1 MMFRAEQSAII
12 DRPIEDVFAF
22 VGDQTNTPQWQ
33 AGLVEVRRTSDGP
46 IGVGTTHTLVRTFM
60 GRRMEAD
67 NEYVAY
73 EPNKRIAFRTTSGP
87 VRMEASYL
95 FESAVGGTRLTSLIE
110 MDASGLMSLAEP
122 LIAAGLRREMKAAF
136 ATLKELL
143 ENRSFAIS
151 PRPATP

>member
-1 MMFRAEQSAII
+1 
-12 DRPIEDVFAF
+12 
-22 VGDQTNTPQWQ
+22 
-33 AGLVEVRRTSDGP
+33 
-46 IGVGTTHTLVRTFM
+46 
-60 GRRMEAD
+60 
-67 NEYVAY
+67 
-73 EPNKRIAFRTTSGP
+73 
-87 VRMEASYL
+87 
-95 FESAVGGTRLTSLIE
+95 

>member
-1 MMFRAEQSAII
+1 MIRAERSAVI
-12 DRPIEDVFAF
+12 DRPIEEVFAF

-46 IGVGTTHTLVRTFM
+46 IGVGTTHTIVRSFM

-87 VRMEASYL
+87 VRLEASYL
-95 FESAVGGTRLTSLIE
+95 FESTVEGTRLTSLIE

-136 ATLKELL
+136 PALKELL
-143 ENRSFAIS
+143 ENRSFVIS
-151 PRPATP
+151 TRPATP